1 MAKKAKTYGEFLVEG
16 MEEAVGIARG
26 RSKPAKISRVA
37 ITARDVAA
45 LPPPKYS
52 AARVRSIRKR
62 MNLSQTVFA
71 AALNVSPAT
80 VRGWERGARVPDG
93 PSRRLLELADRYPE
107 TLLTML
113 VAS

>member
-16 MEEAVGIARG
+16 MEEAVGIARC

-37 ITARDVAA
+37 ITARDVAV
-45 LPPPKYS
+45 LPPPEYS

-62 MNLSQTVFA
+62 LNLSQTVFA

-93 PSRRLLELADRYPE
+93 PSRRLLELADQHPE